1 MNREILTMK
10 STTVDSTS
18 DILHK
23 IEAIEHDLMTIK
35 LSLLKKLTPSRKKV
49 VSLKGIIKGIDVTDE
64 DLVSVKSSL

>member
-1 MNREILTMK
+1 MK
-10 STTVDSTS
+10 SATVDSTS

-23 IEAIEHDLMTIK
+23 IEAIEHDLMAIK

-64 DLVSVKSSL
+64 DLASAKSSLYGKVEV